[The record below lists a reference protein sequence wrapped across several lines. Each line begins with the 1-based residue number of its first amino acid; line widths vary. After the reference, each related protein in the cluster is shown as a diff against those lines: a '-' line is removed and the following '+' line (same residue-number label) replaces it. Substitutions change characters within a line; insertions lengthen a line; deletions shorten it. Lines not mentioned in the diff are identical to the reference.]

1 MPTLNVA
8 QSIVTTSDDWLIVVL
23 LPLYT
28 ILAVPA
34 ATEPPVSPVGPA
46 ITKALFAQ
54 KTASASL
61 DNALIFGKALLD
73 LAMIKIL
80 SQN

>member
-34 ATEPPVSPVGPA
+34 ATESPVGPA

-54 KTASASL
+54 KIASASL
-61 DNALIFGKALLD
+61 DNVLIFGRVLLD
-73 LAMIKIL
+73 LTTIKIL
-80 SQN
+80 FQN